1 MAAVELL
8 IGHRFWLCRE
18 DFVASFVEVDASV
31 GGTAVAFLDWG
42 PAVRALGSGRL
53 ACSAS
58 QGQVLRVAASLAEGI
73 PVDLREALSG
83 LDERN
88 LSLVVA
94 AVLAAGGWPA
104 GLGAGAGGQVPPVGA
119 GVWR

>member
-18 DFVASFVEVDASV
+18 DFLERFIEVDASV
-31 GGTAVAFLDWG
+31 GGTAVAFLAWA
-42 PAVRALGSGRL
+42 PAVRALGSGQL

-58 QGQVLRVAASLAEGI
+58 QGQVLWVAASLAEGI
-73 PVDLREALSG
+73 PVDLRDALSG
-83 LDERN
+83 LDERTVH
-88 LSLVVA
+88 LVAA
-94 AVLAAGGWPA
+94 AVLHAGGWPA
-104 GLGAGAGGQVPPVGA
+104 GLSTDAGSRVPAVGG